1 MRKLRTIMSGLAVAA
16 ALTLT
21 GGATANNQPAC
32 AAANCAGYCECVW
45 QCSASGQGGDCLE
58 RCQKLQPKGVICN
71 CGVSP
76 Y

>member
-45 QCSASGQGGDCLE
+45 QCSASGQGGLPE
-58 RCQKLQPKGVICN
+58 PLPEAPAQGRYLQLWR
-71 CGVSP
+71 
-76 Y
+76 

>member
-1 MRKLRTIMSGLAVAA
+1 MIKLRSIMSGLAVAA

-21 GGATANNQPAC
+21 GGATANSQATCVTP
-32 AAANCAGYCECVW
+32 NCTGYCECVW
-45 QCSASGQGGDCLE
+45 QCSGSGADCFQ
-58 RCQKLQPKGVICN
+58 RCEKLQPKGVICN